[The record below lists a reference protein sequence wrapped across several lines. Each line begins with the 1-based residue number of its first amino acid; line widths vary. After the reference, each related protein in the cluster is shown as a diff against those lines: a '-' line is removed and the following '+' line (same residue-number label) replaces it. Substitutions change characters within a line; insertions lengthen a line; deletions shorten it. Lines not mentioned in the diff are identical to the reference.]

1 MMSRRNFLRTTT
13 TAMLAS
19 SLGLPNGSAWTQGGT
34 WAARKRRTQV
44 RGLDMAYYE
53 VGEGDPIVFLHGNPT
68 SSYLWRNII
77 PHVQHLGRCIAP
89 DMIGM
94 GDSDPLPDSG
104 QGRYTF
110 SAQRSYLFELFAEL
124 GVTDNVTFV
133 LHDWGSGVGFSW
145 AQQNTESVKGLAYF
159 EAILRPPSFP
169 PRPEP
174 TTGPFAIFRS
184 PAGEQA
190 VLQENMFVEQI
201 LIDGLQYYL
210 TEEDKAE
217 YRRPYLDPGESRRPT
232 LTWPRELPRGGEP
245 AATEALII
253 NYTEWL

>member
-1 MMSRRNFLRTTT
+1 
-13 TAMLAS
+13 
-19 SLGLPNGSAWTQGGT
+19 
-34 WAARKRRTQV
+34 
-44 RGLDMAYYE
+44 
-53 VGEGDPIVFLHGNPT
+53 
-68 SSYLWRNII
+68 
-77 PHVQHLGRCIAP
+77 
-89 DMIGM
+89 M

-104 QGRYTF
+104 PGRYTF

-169 PRPEP
+169 PKPEP

-201 LIDGLQYYL
+201 LIGGLQYYL

-253 NYTEWL
+253 NYTEWLENDTQVPKLLIRGVPGAIFANPQMLEFVRGLNNQTEVTVYGTHFLQETAPDAIGRALAEWIPTLS